1 MGKIRMSQ
9 EVKSEA
15 LGEEVVG
22 HKPLGVYSGTF
33 HSKSQHRKQTFTKA
47 LVSQETRV
55 EHEATS

>member
-33 HSKSQHRKQTFTKA
+33 HSNSQPRKQTFTKA
-47 LVSQETRV
+47 LVS
-55 EHEATS
+55 